1 MKIFTRFLLILT
13 IAMTAAGV
21 KAKLNSINEN
31 SPERGKLIFSETFDS
46 EDSFKNFT
54 VIDNNKDNIS
64 WQYENNGYAKCMFS
78 SSVASDDWLLTPELT
93 LEKDKVYLITFKTWG
108 SYSDYTEQIGVSYGK
123 GTDPYFYNSVDPGI
137 KVFLTGIEPEYT
149 VIAKEDGVYHFGFHA
164 TSEANQGGLNLDNI
178 KITEISN
185 ADAPAHVNLLKTT
198 ANEGAASVTI
208 SFYTPNVTNDE
219 AQLTSITKAE
229 IYRDNELIHTI
240 DNPETNKRFTYTDDE
255 AKDGENTYT
264 VVCYNEA
271 GAGMPLSS
279 KVYAGEDIP
288 GKVSNVVLQDNG
300 DYYTLSWTAPTKGE
314 NNKYF
319 TAANVKYNIYS
330 VEGYGKFTLLKSDVE
345 ATQVKLDAIG
355 GDQRRSTLAVAAK
368 NNTGEGAKKESNTI
382 LMGDSYNLPIM
393 QNFDNQIIPNLSEEG
408 TDEYGHYWW
417 RTSANSSYF
426 AYSSDCLLWYKT
438 EDAYD
443 YTYYNTGKINFTHT
457 VNPVLTFK
465 YNITNNDAS
474 TLKVEAV
481 TPDQKVIVLKE
492 LSAFTDD
499 FREWSKQEVKL
510 DKLKGLNNVI
520 IRFHGMAG
528 EKAGEYVGLDD
539 ISILDVTEHNLYAQL
554 ALPDRAVAG
563 LPITATVKVSN
574 YGTKDADNYTVKLYA
589 NDEMVAE
596 KSVSEALKSLKTT
609 DISITFT
616 PKVGD
621 NEMKIY
627 AVVENENE
635 ESLNDNTTK
644 TIVIPVAQPNMQT
657 VNNLQLNVEGN
668 CNKLS
673 WTAIKANKEKV
684 TDDFENYPAFTL
696 PGDGHYLEYEYNI
709 GQWYNYDEDKEYSL
723 DIPGYTFNWEEEAFS
738 FITFNAE
745 KVSLDASAE
754 EGSKKATDL
763 GIFDAHSGKQF
774 LAAFSMKEDMSIGNK
789 VSDWL
794 VSPQLSG
801 DAQTISFW
809 VNSLN
814 GSNGITTYEVAYST
828 TDSLYDSFKT
838 VLLKDT
844 VNKVEWRE
852 VTVDL
857 PAGAKYFAIHHTTP
871 IDNFQMLMLDD
882 VTYTK
887 GTGDVLGYKIYR
899 DGKYL
904 TTVTSPYFA
913 DDNNNAHKYQ
923 VTVLYNCGESGFS
936 NSVVNTS
943 TGIDNVT
950 KDNAKIIGVYNLQGN
965 KTQHLSKGVNIIKYS
980 NGTIKKLIVK

>member
-1 MKIFTRFLLILT
+1 
-13 IAMTAAGV
+13 
-21 KAKLNSINEN
+21 
-31 SPERGKLIFSETFDS
+31 
-46 EDSFKNFT
+46 
-54 VIDNNKDNIS
+54 
-64 WQYENNGYAKCMFS
+64 
-78 SSVASDDWLLTPELT
+78 
-93 LEKDKVYLITFKTWG
+93 
-108 SYSDYTEQIGVSYGK
+108 
-123 GTDPYFYNSVDPGI
+123 
-137 KVFLTGIEPEYT
+137 
-149 VIAKEDGVYHFGFHA
+149 
-164 TSEANQGGLNLDNI
+164 
-178 KITEISN
+178 
-185 ADAPAHVNLLKTT
+185 
-198 ANEGAASVTI
+198 
-208 SFYTPNVTNDE
+208 
-219 AQLTSITKAE
+219 
-229 IYRDNELIHTI
+229 
-240 DNPETNKRFTYTDDE
+240 
-255 AKDGENTYT
+255 
-264 VVCYNEA
+264 
-271 GAGMPLSS
+271 
-279 KVYAGEDIP
+279 
-288 GKVSNVVLQDNG
+288 
-300 DYYTLSWTAPTKGE
+300 
-314 NNKYF
+314 
-319 TAANVKYNIYS
+319 
-330 VEGYGKFTLLKSDVE
+330 
-345 ATQVKLDAIG
+345 
-355 GDQRRSTLAVAAK
+355 
-368 NNTGEGAKKESNTI
+368 
-382 LMGDSYNLPIM
+382 
-393 QNFDNQIIPNLSEEG
+393 
-408 TDEYGHYWW
+408 
-417 RTSANSSYF
+417 
-426 AYSSDCLLWYKT
+426 
-438 EDAYD
+438 
-443 YTYYNTGKINFTHT
+443 
-457 VNPVLTFK
+457 
-465 YNITNNDAS
+465 
-474 TLKVEAV
+474 
-481 TPDQKVIVLKE
+481 
-492 LSAFTDD
+492 
-499 FREWSKQEVKL
+499 
-510 DKLKGLNNVI
+510 
-520 IRFHGMAG
+520 
-528 EKAGEYVGLDD
+528 
-539 ISILDVTEHNLYAQL
+539 
-554 ALPDRAVAG
+554 
-563 LPITATVKVSN
+563 
-574 YGTKDADNYTVKLYA
+574 
-589 NDEMVAE
+589 
-596 KSVSEALKSLKTT
+596 
-609 DISITFT
+609 
-616 PKVGD
+616 
-621 NEMKIY
+621 MKIY

-668 CNKLS
+668 SNKLS

-745 KVSLDASAE
+745 KVNLDASAE

-814 GSNGITTYEVAYST
+814 GSNGITSYEVAYST

-857 PAGAKYFAIHHTTP
+857 PAGAKFFAIHHTTP

-936 NSVVNTS
+936 NSVGNIS

-950 KDNAKIIGVYNLQGN
+950 KDNAKIIGIYNLQGN